1 MMQRNLRTACLVA
14 ALLFSGAAIASAQGG
29 STDARENGMGSE
41 RVGSAGGITNGGAM
55 HQGMQQETT
64 GVNTQRSEQDS
75 PNGSPNTPPTA
86 KQGPVGDPSR
96 DSDAP
101 K

>member
-1 MMQRNLRTACLVA
+1 MRD
-14 ALLFSGAAIASAQGG
+14 SAPG
-29 STDARENGMGSE
+29 
-41 RVGSAGGITNGGAM
+41 
-55 HQGMQQETT
+55 TT
-64 GVNTQRSEQDS
+64 GMSNSRAGQDS
-75 PNGSPNTPPTA
+75 PNGSPNQAPTA

>member
-1 MMQRNLRTACLVA
+1 MQRNVRTACLIA
-14 ALLFSGAAIASAQGG
+14 AILFSSTAIASAQGG
-29 STDARENGMGSE
+29 STDAHGNATGSE
-41 RVGSAGGITNGGAM
+41 HVGSAGGTTNAGA
-55 HQGMQQETT
+55 MQQETT
-64 GVNTQRSEQDS
+64 GMNTRRSEQDS
-75 PNGSPNTPPTA
+75 SNGSPNTPPTT

>member
-1 MMQRNLRTACLVA
+1 MKRNVRTACLIA
-14 ALLFSGAAIASAQGG
+14 AVLFSSTAIASAQGG
-29 STDARENGMGSE
+29 STDARGNAMGSE
-41 RVGSAGGITNGGAM
+41 HVGSAGGTASGSAM
-55 HQGMQQETT
+55 NQGMQQGTT
-64 GVNTQRSEQDS
+64 GVNTRRSEQDS